1 MTPRT
6 AYFQEYY
13 RNHRE
18 ETLTAK
24 AEKYKIRKYQTR
36 NYGTEFIAPGLFRL
50 WVRDGDTIRDAG
62 EITWEGDKY
71 SCECGRYKTKAQ
83 AVAAMVKAVTG

>member
-1 MTPRT
+1 MTPGT
-6 AYFQEYY
+6 HTPEYWKAYAATHARQQ
-13 RNHRE
+13 
-18 ETLTAK
+18 
-24 AEKYKIRKYQTR
+24 RKYQTR

-71 SCECGRYKTKAQ
+71 SCELGRFKTKAM
-83 AVAAMVKAVTG
+83 AVQAMVKAVTG